1 MKSKSDAVTVMNT
14 SLELLVWSKVIDVE
28 LASTS
33 LIIGALSF
41 CCFTTT
47 SIVSV
52 AEFPYIS
59 VTVAE
64 NLSVSPLA
72 PNLSRIFY

>member
-1 MKSKSDAVTVMNT
+1 MNT

-33 LIIGALSF
+33 SIIGGLSF

-47 SIVSV
+47 SIVFV
-52 AEFPYIS
+52 AWFPYIS
-59 VTVAE
+59 VTVAA
-64 NLSVSPLA
+64 NVSVSPLTL
-72 PNLSRIFY
+72 NLSMIFD